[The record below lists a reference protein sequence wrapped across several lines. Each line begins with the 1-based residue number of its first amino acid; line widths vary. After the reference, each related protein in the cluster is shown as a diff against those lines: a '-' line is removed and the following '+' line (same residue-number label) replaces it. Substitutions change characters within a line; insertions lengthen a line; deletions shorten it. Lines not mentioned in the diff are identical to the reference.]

1 MVRVTGLDAVPLP
14 PPLLPQA
21 AASRAATAAAA
32 ASLNRLMATPFRS
45 MSSSLLS
52 TSSPRPPLAAAS
64 RSPHDRLDELPVRR
78 RGSPQEIQVASV
90 GRLQHMAGVQ
100 GRPAA
105 QVLRGR

>member
-32 ASLNRLMATPFRS
+32 ASLNRLMAPPFRSS

-52 TSSPRPPLAAAS
+52 TSSPGPPLAAAS

-78 RGSPQEIQVASV
+78 RRSPQEIQVASV

-105 QVLRGR
+105 